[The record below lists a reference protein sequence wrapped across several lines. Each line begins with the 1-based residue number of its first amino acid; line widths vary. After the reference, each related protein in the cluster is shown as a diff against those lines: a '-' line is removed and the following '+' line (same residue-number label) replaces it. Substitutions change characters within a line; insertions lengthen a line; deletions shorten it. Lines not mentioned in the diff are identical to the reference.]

1 MSLNFSQKRLQK
13 AYLVSQTDPLVV
25 PTFAGTDACLYSKL
39 NLGGNVNLI
48 KNPDITGSRSTAPG
62 KNGRHTSTWSMEMTL
77 ASPGAGVTPDC
88 MPLLDCL
95 FGAPGVVTASTN
107 IVWTL
112 SDALNTFAI
121 ARYRKPATL
130 GQHIAYGCAVAEA
143 TFTLGGDVGMLSAS
157 GPNVWTIDSD
167 VFGNLITEAKGGL
180 ATFPVEPSSP
190 VTAGDF
196 VIGFTGA
203 LTMGGTTIVNLKN
216 ASVKISTGSALVTDT
231 FNKFCADGVEADERN
246 ISISF
251 TLDDADD
258 AGTKALKA
266 AAYTKAGMD
275 MSIQSGLIAGNKWLL
290 GLKGI
295 QLASPTFDDG
305 QRRFR
310 LNFGD
315 SEAHGTTISSLD
327 EVTLTIS

>member
-1 MSLNFSQKRLQK
+1 
-13 AYLVSQTDPLVV
+13 
-25 PTFAGTDACLYSKL
+25 
-39 NLGGNVNLI
+39 
-48 KNPDITGSRSTAPG
+48 
-62 KNGRHTSTWSMEMTL
+62 
-77 ASPGAGVTPDC
+77 
-88 MPLLDCL
+88 
-95 FGAPGVVTASTN
+95 
-107 IVWTL
+107 
-112 SDALNTFAI
+112 
-121 ARYRKPATL
+121 
-130 GQHIAYGCAVAEA
+130 
-143 TFTLGGDVGMLSAS
+143 
-157 GPNVWTIDSD
+157 
-167 VFGNLITEAKGGL
+167 
-180 ATFPVEPSSP
+180 
-190 VTAGDF
+190 
-196 VIGFTGA
+196 
-203 LTMGGTTIVNLKN
+203 MGGTTIVNLKN